1 MRKRGFTLIE
11 LLVVIAIIAILA
23 AILFP
28 VFARAREAARATQ
41 CKSNLKQI
49 VTASMM
55 YSQDYDE
62 LYVHAWAGRRNNAT
76 ASQRY
81 DVPGSPNAD
90 TYWMYLILP
99 YTKNMGIYKC
109 PSHNLSAEPDPINP
123 QRTSYGHQHN
133 NMGWHSTGPAAMAD
147 VRSPAETIYFS
158 DVGRHANWAAFLANP
173 DNEAFTTAT
182 GGWTYTRNY
191 TQCMGCPGIS
201 PSCCADATTVVSKH
215 SGQVNIAFADGHVK
229 AMRPSQTAIPFQNAA
244 ARGTQVDMWDRL

>member
-28 VFARAREAARATQ
+28 VFARAREAARATS

-49 VTASMM
+49 VMGALM
-55 YSQDYDE
+55 YTQDYDE
-62 LYVHAWAGRRNNAT
+62 IIVTSWAGRRNNANVN
-76 ASQRY
+76 QRY
-81 DVPGSPNAD
+81 DVPGSGSND

-99 YTKNMGIYKC
+99 YTKNTGIYKC
-109 PSHNLSAEPDPINP
+109 PSHNLAIEPDRINP

-133 NMGWHSTGPAAMAD
+133 NLGWSLGAAPSLADLKTPAD
-147 VRSPAETIYFS
+147 TIYFS

-173 DNEAFTTAT
+173 DNEAFTTST
-182 GGWTYTRNY
+182 GGFTYTRNY

-201 PSCCADATTVVSKH
+201 PTCCADATTVVAKH
-215 SGQVNIAFADGHVK
+215 SGMVNIAFVDGHVK
-229 AMRPSQTAIPFQNAA
+229 AMKPSGTAQPFRTAA
-244 ARGTQVDMWDRL
+244 ERGGPRDMWDRL